1 MSKKK
6 CSQSDVL
13 SAQSVL
19 RSAAASQEQ
28 FNALLPVVI
37 AQYAAL
43 QAPLPTQPVSDI
55 YDYILDN
62 KIDIDI
68 YQTVSAV
75 SSYCVISYN
84 EVRHL
89 ALQFY
94 KFRYAMCHG
103 GVEALALTLAAFTN
117 TSGDLVPTDVKE
129 ILAKSRGDHKISDAI
144 SRAIYCLA
152 K

>member
-1 MSKKK
+1 MSNAT
-6 CSQSDVL
+6 CSQTAVL

-43 QAPLPTQPVSDI
+43 KAPLPAEPVEDL
-55 YDYILDN
+55 YDYILNN
-62 KIDIDI
+62 KIDLGI
-68 YQTVSAV
+68 YQTVSSANN
-75 SSYCVISYN
+75 YCVISYN

-94 KFRYAMCHG
+94 KFRYAMLHG
-103 GVEALALTLAAFTN
+103 GLESLAFALAAFTGA
-117 TSGDLVPTDVKE
+117 TGDLVPNDVKE
-129 ILAKSRGDHKISDAI
+129 VLEVMRCDTKVNKAVNNALF
-144 SRAIYCLA
+144 CLD